1 MSGNQGEEDPLTLVD
16 SDNYSWTPAGEE
28 NVPAL
33 LEESGEED
41 LTFLKGNVYPLNS
54 RRLVASQLH
63 RLAGILGLP
72 TSSSLASTRQLIEGK
87 LLEMGC
93 EPKNVQV
100 IESDEDARLYL
111 VTDDG
116 VISEES
122 AEVNTHVSDT
132 SGAIFSHIINN
143 NESSVHEL
151 ESLRSALRE
160 ARLENEDLKEQM
172 LRRNESEEQLRE
184 NLSSLQAEL
193 QQLRAAADAQVEEL
207 AATRKELRAQTLK
220 AKRFWSQKCEQLL
233 LHEAAIEEKE
243 ACIVN
248 KDAEIA
254 LLWGQLQG
262 PRNRESGLPVP
273 PAQRTAHHDDEV
285 RFIPDT
291 ELSIQSTRRGK
302 APPIN
307 PFRGNDPDV
316 RLDDWLPTLECAA
329 TWNGWSDDE
338 KLIQLAGYLRGKAA
352 REYALLSSAEKQ
364 SFALAVE
371 AL

>member
-1 MSGNQGEEDPLTLVD
+1 MSGNQGEEDPSTLVD
-16 SDNYSWTPAGEE
+16 SDNYSRTPAGEE

-33 LEESGEED
+33 LEESDEED
-41 LTFLKGNVYPLNS
+41 LTFPKGNVYPLNS

-116 VISEES
+116 VISEKS
-122 AEVNTHVSDT
+122 AEVSTHVSDT
-132 SGAIFSHIINN
+132 IGATFSHIINN
-143 NESSVHEL
+143 DESSVHEL

-172 LRRNESEEQLRE
+172 LRRNESEEQLRV

-193 QQLRAAADAQVEEL
+193 QQLRAAADVQGEEL

-220 AKRFWSQKCEQLL
+220 AKRFWSQKCEQLYCMKQPSKKKKRVSL
-233 LHEAAIEEKE
+233 TRMLKSPCYESNFRAPETENP
-243 ACIVN
+243 ACQFHLN
-248 KDAEIA
+248 S
-254 LLWGQLQG
+254 GQ
-262 PRNRESGLPVP
+262 
-273 PAQRTAHHDDEV
+273 
-285 RFIPDT
+285 
-291 ELSIQSTRRGK
+291 
-302 APPIN
+302 PIM
-307 PFRGNDPDV
+307 
-316 RLDDWLPTLECAA
+316 T
-329 TWNGWSDDE
+329 T
-338 KLIQLAGYLRGKAA
+338 K
-352 REYALLSSAEKQ
+352 
-364 SFALAVE
+364 
-371 AL
+371 